1 MDEKYFGH
9 SVVRKEGRDK
19 VTGRAL
25 YVDDLSFSDE
35 LPETIYGVTVRSS
48 VPRGRIRGIR
58 YGEDIPWN
66 EFTIVT
72 AADIPGKNE
81 IALIEHDQPCLA
93 AQFINHPEEPIVLLA
108 HPNKYL
114 LEDARRAVQIDVEEM
129 PAIFTIEYSLAKREI
144 IWGKDNVLKSYLMEK
159 GDVDS
164 AWATADLIV
173 EGEYRTGAQEQLYIE
188 NQGMVAVANPTDGVT
203 VWGSL
208 QCPYYVHKALMP
220 VFGLPAEKVRII
232 QAETGGGFGGKEEY
246 PSIIA
251 AHAALLAWK
260 SGKRVKIL
268 YDRAEDMVATTK
280 RHPSRTRHR
289 TGVTRDGKLVAMD
302 IDFVLDGGAYAT
314 LSSVVLSRGTIHA
327 TGPYFC
333 ANVRV
338 HSQAVATNAPPHG
351 AFRGFGAPQCLFA
364 VERHIDHV
372 ARAVNLTPEE
382 FRRRNFLRKGQ
393 TTATGQ
399 TIGENVDLNGLLD
412 RAFKESDYHAKLERF
427 ARENPGA
434 TIKRGMG
441 FASFMHGAGFTGSG
455 EVYLA
460 SVVEVEATP
469 EGCVRIL
476 AGSTE
481 IGQGANTIFSQIAAD
496 TLGIGYDRIEIA
508 RPDTGAVPNSGPTV
522 ASRTSMV
529 VGKLVEEA
537 ALGLKRTLLES
548 GLLCDACT
556 EDEFVRACKRY
567 IETRGPLRSRS
578 QYEPPP
584 GLFWNDVTY
593 SGDAY
598 GTYTWAVYVAEVAV
612 DTTTYEARVTD
623 FVAVQE
629 VGKVINPLLAAG
641 QIEGGVAQAIG
652 MALYENVVWR
662 EGRMANGQMTNYIMP
677 TAADIPPIRVFF
689 EEHPYPFGP
698 GGAKGI
704 GELPMDGPAPAILN
718 AIENAIGISVN
729 EIPATPEVLMD
740 AMTDGFAKTTRE
752 KVGALD

>member
-1 MDEKYFGH
+1 MEEKFFGH
-9 SVVRKEGRDK
+9 SVPRKEGREK
-19 VTGRAL
+19 VTGRAR
-25 YVDDLSFSDE
+25 YVDDLAF
-35 LPETIYGVTVRSS
+35 PEMIYGVTVRSS
-48 VPRGRIRGIR
+48 IARGRILGIR
-58 YGEDIPWN
+58 FGDGIPWS

-93 AQFINHPEEPIVLLA
+93 AEAINHPEEAIVLLA
-108 HPNKYL
+108 HPDRYL
-114 LEDARRAVQIDVEEM
+114 LEEARRAVKIDVEPL
-129 PAIFTIEYSLAKREI
+129 PAVFSIEDSIAKRAVIFGE
-144 IWGKDNVLKSYLMEK
+144 DNVFKSYHMEK
-159 GDVDS
+159 GDVD
-164 AWATADLIV
+164 AALAQAEIIV

-188 NQGMVAVANPTDGVT
+188 NQGMIAVANPADGVT
-203 VWGSL
+203 VCGSL
-208 QCPYYVHKALMP
+208 QCPYYVQKAL
-220 VFGLPAEKVRII
+220 VTLFDLPADKIRVI
-232 QAETGGGFGGKEEY
+232 QAETGGGFGGKEDY

-260 SGKRVKIL
+260 SGKRVKIV

-302 IDFVLDGGAYAT
+302 IDFVIDGGAYAT

-327 TGPYFC
+327 AGPYFC
-333 ANVRV
+333 PNVRV
-338 HSQAVATNAPPHG
+338 HARAMATNAPPHG
-351 AFRGFGAPQCLFA
+351 AFRGFGAPQALFA
-364 VERHIDHV
+364 VERHIDQV

-382 FRRRNFLRKGQ
+382 FRRRNFLHNGQ
-393 TTATGQ
+393 TTITGQ
-399 TIGENVDLNGLLD
+399 LIKEDVNLDGLLD
-412 RAFKESDYHAKLERF
+412 RAFRESDYHAKIERF

-434 TIKRGMG
+434 TVKRGIG

-460 SVVEVEATP
+460 SVVELEATP
-469 EGCVRIL
+469 DGMVRIL
-476 AGSTE
+476 AANTE

-496 TLGIGYDRIEIA
+496 ALGISYDRIEIA
-508 RPDTGAVPNSGPTV
+508 QPDTGAVPNSGPTV

-529 VGKLVEEA
+529 VGKLVETA
-537 ALGLKRTLLES
+537 ALGIKRILVES

-556 EDEFVRACKRY
+556 EDEFVRACRRY

-584 GLFWNDVTY
+584 GLHWDDATY

-598 GTYTWAVYVAEVAV
+598 GTYAWAVYVAEVAV
-612 DTTTYEARVTD
+612 DTVTFETRVTD

-629 VGKVINPLLAAG
+629 VSKVIHPVLAAG

-652 MALYENVVWR
+652 MTLYENVAWR
-662 EGRMANGQMTNYIMP
+662 DGRMANGQMTNYIMP

-689 EEHPYPFGP
+689 EEQPYPFGP
-698 GGAKGI
+698 HGAKGI

-718 AIENAIGISVN
+718 AIENATGICVRQ
-729 EIPATPEVLMD
+729 IPATPEVLME
-740 AMTDGFAKTTRE
+740 AMTE
-752 KVGALD
+752 KAGALV